1 MQTEADLHQMRLFAV
16 RLPADLYKALER
28 DAAQLGVS
36 LADVGRIR
44 LRTGRVP
51 SIKEGS
57 AMSDNNT
64 SRRGSR
70 AA

>member
-1 MQTEADLHQMRLFAV
+1 MAETKHDLQRSRLFAV
-16 RLPADLYKALER
+16 RVPGDLYREIER

-51 SIKEGS
+51 TFNESE
-57 AMSDNNT
+57 
-64 SRRGSR
+64 R
-70 AA
+70 A

>member
-51 SIKEGS
+51 SIKEG
-57 AMSDNNT
+57 MSDNNT